1 MEQQVEDFNPDSI
14 GQAIHEIRDMMR
26 DLSSYIQELR
36 SERDKVIEGI
46 VLNREQVLEILNVSK
61 STLARWRQD
70 RMIPYKVLKN
80 NCSVYLYDE
89 LFVALK
95 RGDFSARGFDRTAAI
110 RRMKEFITGRID
122 GDILT
127 NDYLE

>member
-1 MEQQVEDFNPDSI
+1 MEEQIESI
-14 GQAIHEIRDMMR
+14 NDVSVGQAINEIRDIMR
-26 DLSSYIQELR
+26 DISSFVKELR
-36 SERDKVIEGI
+36 SERDKTIEGI

-95 RGDFSARGFDRTAAI
+95 RGDFSARGFDRSAAI
-110 RRMKEFITGRID
+110 RRMKDFMTGRIN
-122 GDILT
+122 GDIFS